1 MGVSD
6 DERREIAAK
15 LREQAGYSST
25 SISMWWQRLQVTVL
39 DEIGFP
45 RPEIVFDTL
54 ADLIDRPMCRNAA
67 PAPALGGSDFQCS
80 RCGLA
85 WSFDVGDLEENEF
98 YRCPKCGAEVIR

>member
-15 LREQAGYSST
+15 LREQAGYDNT
-25 SISMWWQRLQVTVL
+25 SIGMWWHRLQVTVL
-39 DEIGFP
+39 DEASFL
-45 RPEIVFDTL
+45 RPDTVFDAL

-67 PAPALGGSDFQCS
+67 PAPELGGCDFRCS

-98 YRCPKCGAEVIR
+98 YHCPKCGAEVIR

>member
-25 SISMWWQRLQVTVL
+25 SISMWWQRLQTTVL

-54 ADLIDRPMCRNAA
+54 ADLIDRPTCRNTATDDEQA
-67 PAPALGGSDFQCS
+67 GCDFKCS

-85 WSFDVGDLEENEF
+85 WVFSLGDLEDNEF
-98 YRCPKCGAEVIR
+98 YHCPRCGAEVIR